1 MVLSVVPV
9 QSKAAYEALMRIASS
24 EGVADCNMG
33 ANSPHCGIAVVAD
46 NTDAVA
52 SDSAYQRE
60 SAAVVKLQHSEMA
73 LVVPIGA
80 EEVVHVVLVWVEVEQ
95 A

>member
-1 MVLSVVPV
+1 MQFPAHIPLKSHECG
-9 QSKAAYEALMRIASS
+9 EALNEGTGSS
-24 EGVADCNMG
+24 
-33 ANSPHCGIAVVAD
+33 

-60 SAAVVKLQHSEMA
+60 SAAVMKLQHSEMA

-80 EEVVHVVLVWVEVEQ
+80 VEVVHVVLVWVEVEQ